1 MALSAQNPTDRAQQL
16 LALTDRLADRL
27 ADETVKLEAHR
38 PQDLFEGIEETRTL
52 SNLYRFETLK
62 IKGNPSLLEGIA
74 PELKKSLFDATQKF
88 QERLGRY
95 ERAVNASKTITEG
108 IITAVAD
115 DLNQRQTSNLTY
127 GARGR
132 TQAPGPQS
140 LNYGGIA

>member
-16 LALTDRLADRL
+16 LALTDRLGNRL

-52 SNLYRFETLK
+52 SNLYRFETMK
-62 IKGNPSLLEGIA
+62 IKGDPSLIAGIA
-74 PELKKSLFDATQKF
+74 PELKQSLFDATQRF
-88 QERLGRY
+88 QDRLAHY
-95 ERAVNASKTITEG
+95 ERAVTASKTITEG

-115 DLNQRQTSNLTY
+115 DLNKRQAGVTTY

-132 TQAPGPQS
+132 TQSTGPQS